1 MKIDNSGLGSES
13 SEIPISPLEAKSS
26 VKMVIGWKKMQNR
39 YKAAEKS
46 ELTNAFNDQDDEDD
60 EEGDATK

>member
-13 SEIPISPLEAKSS
+13 SEIPTSLLEGKSS
-26 VKMVIGWKKMQNR
+26 IKMVIARKKMQNR
-39 YKAAEKS
+39 YKAVEKS
-46 ELTNAFNDQDDEDD
+46 ELANAFNDQDDEDV